1 MIPANP
7 LKGGVAKRHYAGTL
21 AAIAIPAMVLNYKTA
36 IIIAKLHQ
44 TNRPV
49 QQQDSSR
56 SWEIQTVPNRKA
68 LVFLLWD

>member
-1 MIPANP
+1 M
-7 LKGGVAKRHYAGTL
+7 VRH
-21 AAIAIPAMVLNYKTA
+21 YKTA
-36 IIIAKLHQ
+36 IIVAKLHQ

-68 LVFLLWD
+68 LVFLLWALIRPKLSRPCRTSELGG